1 MPALKFANIL
11 LEQNERSMS
20 YPSLYCKSTE
30 PVIFNKNEQAW
41 ELSGQGDFDFTT
53 YFNSLSVE
61 KLMRYTNAEGFRL
74 HLELKGSA
82 AKVLQTYADAF
93 ASHPILMED
102 NCIEVAPSDDFYE
115 YELDIQVPN
124 GSVLTGFKIET
135 TGSLFLGNCYYIVNH
150 SSPQKNVEL
159 VLATTTFKKES
170 FIKHNISL
178 VNQSILSSGEDIA
191 NHFNMHVVDNGR
203 TLDVEKLTTDTS
215 TFILTTMSAG
225 RADSLM
231 A

>member
-1 MPALKFANIL
+1 M
-11 LEQNERSMS
+11 
-20 YPSLYCKSTE
+20 
-30 PVIFNKNEQAW
+30 
-41 ELSGQGDFDFTT
+41 
-53 YFNSLSVE
+53 
-61 KLMRYTNAEGFRL
+61 
-74 HLELKGSA
+74 
-82 AKVLQTYADAF
+82 
-93 ASHPILMED
+93 
-102 NCIEVAPSDDFYE
+102 
-115 YELDIQVPN
+115 
-124 GSVLTGFKIET
+124 
-135 TGSLFLGNCYYIVNH
+135 
-150 SSPQKNVEL
+150 
-159 VLATTTFKKES
+159 ATTTFKKES

>member
-93 ASHPILMED
+93 AHTQ
-102 NCIEVAPSDDFYE
+102 F
-115 YELDIQVPN
+115 
-124 GSVLTGFKIET
+124 
-135 TGSLFLGNCYYIVNH
+135 
-150 SSPQKNVEL
+150 
-159 VLATTTFKKES
+159 
-170 FIKHNISL
+170 
-178 VNQSILSSGEDIA
+178 
-191 NHFNMHVVDNGR
+191 
-203 TLDVEKLTTDTS
+203 
-215 TFILTTMSAG
+215 
-225 RADSLM
+225 
-231 A
+231 